1 MREGIS
7 NPSGTSSRVV
17 WSGAIL
23 VTIGLSVLLL
33 AGEWFAAFDA
43 CVANPTCNATAPP
56 STLET
61 YLALMIVGVVLAV
74 VGVTVAL
81 VGSRTSVAD
90 SSVGQAISEFR
101 VQFRRANEQQDGLR
115 GPR

>member
-7 NPSGTSSRVV
+7 NPSGTSSRIV

-43 CVANPTCNATAPP
+43 CVANPTCNAGAPP
-56 STLET
+56 ETLEA
-61 YLALMIVGVVLAV
+61 YLGLMVVGVGLAV
-74 VGVTVAL
+74 VGMIVTL
-81 VGSRTSVAD
+81 TRSKG
-90 SSVGQAISEFR
+90 EP
-101 VQFRRANEQQDGLR
+101 RRATILWL
-115 GPR
+115 

>member
-7 NPSGTSSRVV
+7 NDHPSGTSSRIV

-43 CVANPTCNATAPP
+43 CVANPTCNAGASPDA
-56 STLET
+56 LEG
-61 YLALMIVGVVLAV
+61 YLALMVAGVALAV
-74 VGVTVAL
+74 VGITVAL
-81 VGSRTSVAD
+81 TRGK
-90 SSVGQAISEFR
+90 GLP
-101 VQFRRANEQQDGLR
+101 RRAMIIWL
-115 GPR
+115 

>member
-7 NPSGTSSRVV
+7 NHPNPSGTSSRIV

-43 CVANPTCNATAPP
+43 CVANPTCNAGVPP
-56 STLET
+56 SALET
-61 YLALMIVGVVLAV
+61 YLALMIAGIALAV

-81 VGSRTSVAD
+81 TRPRGLP
-90 SSVGQAISEFR
+90 
-101 VQFRRANEQQDGLR
+101 RRALILWL
-115 GPR
+115 

>member
-7 NPSGTSSRVV
+7 NNPNPSGTNSRIV

-43 CVANPTCNATAPP
+43 CVANPTCNAGAP
-56 STLET
+56 SATLEA
-61 YLALMIVGVVLAV
+61 YLGLMILGVWLAV
-74 VGVTVAL
+74 VGGIVAL
-81 VGSRTSVAD
+81 AK
-90 SSVGQAISEFR
+90 A
-101 VQFRRANEQQDGLR
+101 R
-115 GPR
+115 GEPWCARIRL

>member
-1 MREGIS
+1 MRESIS
-7 NPSGTSSRVV
+7 NPTGRSSRIL
-17 WSGAIL
+17 WTGAIL

-43 CVANPTCNATAPP
+43 CVANPTCTAGASP

-61 YLALMIVGVVLAV
+61 YLAFMIAGVALAV

-81 VGSRTSVAD
+81 TRGR
-90 SSVGQAISEFR
+90 GLPK
-101 VQFRRANEQQDGLR
+101 RAMILWV
-115 GPR
+115 

>member
-23 VTIGLSVLLL
+23 ATIGLSVLLL

-43 CVANPTCNATAPP
+43 CVANPSCNAEASP

-61 YLALMIVGVVLAV
+61 YLALMVAGVALAV
-74 VGVTVAL
+74 VGVTITL
-81 VGSRTSVAD
+81 SR
-90 SSVGQAISEFR
+90 GR
-101 VQFRRANEQQDGLR
+101 GLPRRAMILWL
-115 GPR
+115 

>member
-7 NPSGTSSRVV
+7 NPSGTNSRTV

-43 CVANPTCNATAPP
+43 CVANPTCNGGGPP

-61 YLALMIVGVVLAV
+61 YLALMVAGIALAV
-74 VGVTVAL
+74 AGFTVAL
-81 VGSRTSVAD
+81 CRRGNLP
-90 SSVGQAISEFR
+90 
-101 VQFRRANEQQDGLR
+101 RRAMILWL
-115 GPR
+115 

>member
-7 NPSGTSSRVV
+7 SDHPSGTSSRIA

-33 AGEWFAAFDA
+33 TGEWFAAFDA
-43 CVANPTCNATAPP
+43 CVANPTCNAGVPP

-61 YLALMIVGVVLAV
+61 YLALMVAGVTLAV
-74 VGVTVAL
+74 IGVTIAL
-81 VGSRTSVAD
+81 TRGK
-90 SSVGQAISEFR
+90 GLP
-101 VQFRRANEQQDGLR
+101 RRAMILWL
-115 GPR
+115 

>member
-7 NPSGTSSRVV
+7 SHPSGTGSRIV

-43 CVANPTCNATAPP
+43 CVANPTCNAGVPP

-61 YLALMIVGVVLAV
+61 YLALMVAGVALAV
-74 VGVTVAL
+74 AGVMIAL
-81 VGSRTSVAD
+81 SRGRGVP
-90 SSVGQAISEFR
+90 
-101 VQFRRANEQQDGLR
+101 RRAMILWL
-115 GPR
+115 

>member
-7 NPSGTSSRVV
+7 NIPTSRTNSRTL

-43 CVANPTCNATAPP
+43 CVANPTCNTAVPP
-56 STLET
+56 TTLET
-61 YLALMIVGVVLAV
+61 YLALMVAGVALAV
-74 VGVTVAL
+74 CGVIVAL
-81 VGSRTSVAD
+81 HREKD
-90 SSVGQAISEFR
+90 LP
-101 VQFRRANEQQDGLR
+101 RRAMIIWL
-115 GPR
+115 

>member
-7 NPSGTSSRVV
+7 NNSSGTSSRIV

-33 AGEWFAAFDA
+33 SGEWFAAFDA
-43 CVANPTCNATAPP
+43 CVANSTCKAGAPP

-61 YLALMIVGVVLAV
+61 YLALMV
-74 VGVTVAL
+74 VGVGLSVFGVTIGL
-81 VGSRTSVAD
+81 VRGR
-90 SSVGQAISEFR
+90 GEP
-101 VQFRRANEQQDGLR
+101 RRAMILWL
-115 GPR
+115 

>member
-7 NPSGTSSRVV
+7 NNASGTSSRIV

-43 CVANPTCNATAPP
+43 CVANPTCNAGASP

-61 YLALMIVGVVLAV
+61 YLALMVAGVTLAV
-74 VGVTVAL
+74 IGVTIAL
-81 VGSRTSVAD
+81 TRGK
-90 SSVGQAISEFR
+90 GLP
-101 VQFRRANEQQDGLR
+101 RRAMILWL
-115 GPR
+115 

>member
-7 NPSGTSSRVV
+7 YDQPSATSSRIV

-23 VTIGLSVLLL
+23 VTIGFSLLLL

-43 CVANPTCNATAPP
+43 CVANPTCNAGISP

-61 YLALMIVGVVLAV
+61 YLALMVAGVALAV
-74 VGVTVAL
+74 AGVALAVAGVTIAL
-81 VGSRTSVAD
+81 SR
-90 SSVGQAISEFR
+90 GR
-101 VQFRRANEQQDGLR
+101 GLPRRAMILWL
-115 GPR
+115 

>member
-7 NPSGTSSRVV
+7 NDHPSGASSRIV

-23 VTIGLSVLLL
+23 VTIGLSLVLL

-43 CVANPTCNATAPP
+43 CVANPTCNAGAPP

-61 YLALMIVGVVLAV
+61 YLALMVAGVAIAV
-74 VGVTVAL
+74 VGVMVSLTRGRGL
-81 VGSRTSVAD
+81 P
-90 SSVGQAISEFR
+90 
-101 VQFRRANEQQDGLR
+101 RRAMILWL
-115 GPR
+115 

>member
-7 NPSGTSSRVV
+7 NTAGTSSRIV

-43 CVANPTCNATAPP
+43 CVANPTCNAAAPP
-56 STLET
+56 EILEG
-61 YLALMIVGVVLAV
+61 YFALMVAGVALAV
-74 VGVTVAL
+74 VGVTIAL
-81 VGSRTSVAD
+81 ARRT
-90 SSVGQAISEFR
+90 
-101 VQFRRANEQQDGLR
+101 
-115 GPR
+115 GPSKARDDLWL